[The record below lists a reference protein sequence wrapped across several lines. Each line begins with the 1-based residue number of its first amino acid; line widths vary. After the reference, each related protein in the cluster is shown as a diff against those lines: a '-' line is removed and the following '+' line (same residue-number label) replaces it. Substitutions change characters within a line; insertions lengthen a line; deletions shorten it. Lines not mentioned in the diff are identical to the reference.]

1 MSRNVG
7 TVDRWVRVL
16 LGLGLLALVFVGPK
30 TMWGLIGLIPFVTG
44 VVSFCPLYSLFG
56 WSSCPLP
63 STRASH

>member
-1 MSRNVG
+1 
-7 TVDRWVRVL
+7 
-16 LGLGLLALVFVGPK
+16 VFVGPK